1 MKYLLSLPENTVA
14 SFLSLSEA
22 PDNYFPCS
30 DPAGKNVGSGGG
42 TSWILS
48 ESFKKETD
56 GKKIDFPAWLRSEK
70 RYIIHGGGQSRR
82 LPAYGPV
89 GKSFIPVP
97 VFRWERGQ
105 RLNQSL
111 LDLQLPFLEKLSD
124 AAPPSMNTI
133 IASGDALILSERL
146 FEKLPDADVVSIG
159 MSVDPALASNHGV
172 FVCPRNEPEK
182 LRYMLQK
189 PDKETLKKLN
199 VNNLFFIDTGIW
211 LLSDRAITLI
221 MKRCGWDDDRLQY
234 KNNTP
239 DFYDIYGS
247 FGLSLGEEPTHIDK
261 EIQKLRTAVFPLQS
275 GNFYHFGTSAELI
288 SSSMKIQNQVVN
300 QREIWTKNIKP
311 HPSIFTQNSIIKTK
325 LSDQNENLWL
335 ENSYVG
341 SSWKLNKSNV
351 ITGIPENSWT
361 LELPPETCLDIIPV
375 GKAEYCIRAYGINDR
390 FRGSISDSST
400 DYLGIPFLKWL
411 KERDIDLSNIKSGSN
426 SDLYDADVFPVMEF
440 AEITSDFLNWLITG
454 TGDSEKH
461 SSQWIISRRLS
472 SAELLSFA
480 SLDRLEAQ
488 RRCYRTENIK
498 DLYENYR
505 KSVFFQTDL
514 DYISKNIDQESLT
527 EKLQDETDPAIK
539 IQDMMFRSRLAAD
552 PKASAEYRGRAF
564 ELLQNAILESIISN
578 KQLPKPNIYED
589 QIVWARSPVR
599 IDLAGGW
606 TDTPPNSNLNGGS
619 VVTVSLELNGQPP
632 LQAYI
637 RPCNEKKLILR
648 SIDLGE
654 RETLST
660 FEQLRTYNKVGSP
673 FSIPKAAL
681 ALAGFLPEFCSYQ
694 WPSLEQ
700 QLNEFGCG
708 IEVSFLAAI
717 PKGSGMG
724 TSSIL
729 AATILGGLS
738 DFTGLGW
745 DQFEICNRTLALEQM
760 LTTGGGWQDQYGG
773 VIPGLKLLS
782 TERGWVQTP
791 DIRWLPDYIFTKP
804 EYRDSML
811 LYYTGITRVA
821 KNILSE
827 IVEGMFLN
835 RSNTYRIL
843 KEMKVHAHDTFE
855 VIQRGQY
862 EAFGRKIARTWKQ
875 KNAIDSGTS
884 NEQIQSIIELI
895 DDFCLG
901 YKLPGAGGG
910 GFLYVVAKDP
920 EAAVKIKKILSE
932 NPPNKRA
939 RFVEMNISQDGLQVS
954 RS

>member
-1 MKYLLSLPENTVA
+1 MKYLLSLPRNTVA
-14 SFLSLSEA
+14 SFSFLAEE
-22 PDNYFPCS
+22 PDNYFSCS

-42 TSWILS
+42 TSWVLT

-56 GKKIDFPAWLRSEK
+56 GTKIDFPAWLRSEK

-133 IASGDALILSERL
+133 IASGDAFILSDQL

-211 LLSDRAITLI
+211 LLSNRAVALI

-239 DFYDIYGS
+239 DFYDMYGS

-261 EIQKLRTAVFPLQS
+261 EIKKLRTAVIPLQS

-300 QREIWTKNIKP
+300 QRDIWTKNIKP

-325 LSDQNENLWL
+325 LSDQNENLWI

-341 SSWKLNKSNV
+341 SGWKLNKSHV
-351 ITGIPENSWT
+351 ITGIPENEWN
-361 LELPPETCLDIIPV
+361 LELPSEICLDIIPV
-375 GKAEYCIRAYGINDR
+375 GNEDYCIRTYGMKDK
-390 FRGSISDSST
+390 FRGSISDHST
-400 DYLGIPFLKWL
+400 EYLGIPFQNWL
-411 KERDIDLSNIKSGSN
+411 KERNIDLSEMEAADD
-426 SDLYDADVFPVMEF
+426 SDIYDTDIFPVMGLE
-440 AEITSDFLNWLITG
+440 ELTEDFLKWLITG
-454 TGDSEKH
+454 NDDSAKH
-461 SSQWIISRRLS
+461 CSKWINSKRFS
-472 SAELLSFA
+472 SAELLSAA
-480 SLDRLEAQ
+480 SLERLEAQ
-488 RRCYRTENIK
+488 RRSYRTENIK
-498 DLYENYR
+498 DLYKNYR

-514 DYISKNIDQESLT
+514 DYISKNIDQESVI
-527 EKLQDETDPAIK
+527 EKLQDETDPAVL

-552 PKASAEYRGRAF
+552 PKASADYRGRAF
-564 ELLQNAILESIISN
+564 DLLQRAILEPIISN
-578 KQLPKPNIYED
+578 KQLPKPNIFED

-606 TDTPPNSNLNGGS
+606 TDTPPNSNLNGGC

-654 RETLST
+654 RETIST

-694 WPSLEQ
+694 WSSLEQ
-700 QLNEFGCG
+700 QLNEFSCG
-708 IEVSFLAAI
+708 IEISFLAAI

-835 RSNTYRIL
+835 RSSTYRIL
-843 KEMKVHAHDTFE
+843 KEMKIHAHDTFE
-855 VIQRGQY
+855 VIQRGQF
-862 EAFGRKIARTWKQ
+862 EVFGRKIARTWKQ

-895 DDFCLG
+895 DDLCLG

-910 GFLYVVAKDP
+910 GFLYIVAKDP
-920 EAAVKIKKILSE
+920 EAAVKIKKIISE